1 VPSRKDIQ
9 WSQLKVGALVL
20 AAFAILISLV
30 FLMNASTG
38 GFMTH
43 TIDLRSFYP
52 NAGGIKEG
60 SPVTLDG
67 VTIGNVTKVRVVP
80 DRNPTPVEVVMQV
93 GQRYLRLIHTD
104 TTTSIQAAG
113 VLGDSYIDLDS
124 THASGPAP
132 ANNGELLSSGA
143 PTIQSVINTSQVSI
157 AEVNTLLHKIE
168 ITVDSI
174 NSKRGTLGEIINDP
188 ALAKKIATIADDL
201 QTITG
206 TIAQGKGSLGK
217 ALTDDTL
224 YNKLNTAVDQLNT
237 ITADLN
243 SGKGSLGK
251 FLKDETFYNNANATI
266 ANLNQV
272 TAQINSGKGAAGQ
285 FIKDPA
291 FAQKLDDTV
300 TSLDN
305 MLKNLN
311 AGKGSAGQFLQNRS
325 AYDHLDQTL
334 DQAQQ
339 LIKGMR
345 QDPKK
350 YLVIQLKLF

>member
-1 VPSRKDIQ
+1 VPSRKEIQ

-20 AAFAILISLV
+20 AAAAVLISLI

-43 TIDLRSFYP
+43 TIVPRSFYP

-80 DRNPTPVEVVMQV
+80 DRNPIPVEVVMQI
-93 GQRYLRLIHTD
+93 GERYLRDIHTD
-104 TTTSIQAAG
+104 TSCSIQAAG

-124 THASGPAP
+124 THATGPAP
-132 ANNGELLSSGA
+132 ANNGELPASGV

-157 AEVNTLLHKIE
+157 EEVNRLLHKIE

-174 NSKRGTLGEIINDP
+174 NSSRGTAGELLNDP
-188 ALAKKIATIADDL
+188 VLAKKIATIADDL
-201 QTITG
+201 QLITG
-206 TIAQGKGSLGK
+206 SIAQGKGSLGK
-217 ALTDDTL
+217 LLTDDTL
-224 YNKLNTAVDQLNT
+224 YNKLNSAVDQLNT
-237 ITADLN
+237 MTADLN
-243 SGKGSLGK
+243 SGKGSAGK
-251 FLKDETFYNNANATI
+251 FLKDETLYNNANATI
-266 ANLNQV
+266 ANLNQL

-300 TSLDN
+300 NSLDN
-305 MLKNLN
+305 MLKSIN
-311 AGKGSAGQFLQNRS
+311 AGKGSAGQFLQNR
-325 AYDHLDQTL
+325 ALYDHLDQTA

-345 QDPKK
+345 EDPKK